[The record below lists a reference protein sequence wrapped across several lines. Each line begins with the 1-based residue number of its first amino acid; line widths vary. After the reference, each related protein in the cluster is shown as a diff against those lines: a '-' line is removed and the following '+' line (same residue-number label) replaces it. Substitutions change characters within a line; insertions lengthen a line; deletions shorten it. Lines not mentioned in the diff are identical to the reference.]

1 MMKAANRDFT
11 RAVNQFNILNS
22 IREAGAI
29 SRVEIAEETGQSR
42 ASVTNITALMIEQG
56 LIRESKT
63 GSTPSRGRRRIMLS
77 LNPDAAYVVG
87 VKISAFQVSF
97 AVVDFVGN
105 VKSSLITPC
114 RVSERS
120 EEMVADIIEDGVR
133 ICVTDAKLGLKDIS
147 AIGLAVSGF
156 VDTAA
161 GTCLWTPLKNGRSH
175 IRSLVG
181 KRLNLDVYIE
191 NDANSVTAAAQWF
204 GQGKGV
210 GNFIVVT
217 VEHGIGLGI
226 VIDGKLYRGASGIG
240 GEFGHMVI
248 IPGGEPCRC
257 GKKGCIEAYACDG
270 SILRMA
276 KELLERRRKK
286 TPNLETLT
294 IDDVTDMAKQGDAGL
309 KKIFRQG
316 GEILGQGMA
325 GLIQIFNPE
334 KVIIMGEGVR
344 AGDLLFKPMRHTVRK
359 YLNTEYHK
367 TEIVVQEW
375 RDYDWA
381 RGTAGLV
388 LSELYKSPFDKI
400 HRAS

>member
-22 IREAGAI
+22 IREDGPI
-29 SRVEIAEETGQSR
+29 SRVEIAKKTGQSR

-56 LIRESKT
+56 LIREAKNSSAPT
-63 GSTPSRGRRRIMLS
+63 RGRRRIMLS
-77 LNPDAAYVVG
+77 LNPEAAYVVG

-114 RVSERS
+114 MVSERS

-133 ICVTDAKLGLKDIS
+133 ICVKDAKLNMKDIS
-147 AIGLAVSGF
+147 GVGLAVSGF
-156 VDTAA
+156 VDTVA
-161 GTCLWTPLKNGRSH
+161 GTCHWTPLKTGRSH
-175 IRSLVG
+175 IRSLVS
-181 KRLNLDVYIE
+181 KRLNQDVYIE
-191 NDANSVTAAAQWF
+191 NDANSVTVAAQWF
-204 GQGKGV
+204 GEGKGV
-210 GNFIVVT
+210 EDFLVVT
-217 VEHGIGLGI
+217 VEHGIGMGI
-226 VIDGKLYRGASGIG
+226 VIDGKLYRGTGGIG

-248 IPGGEPCRC
+248 IPDGEPCRC
-257 GKKGCIEAYACDG
+257 GKRGCIEAYACDG

-276 KELLERRRKK
+276 LELLERRRKE
-286 TPNLETLT
+286 TPNLDTLT
-294 IDDVTDMAKQGDAGL
+294 INDVTDMAKQGDAGL
-309 KKIFRQG
+309 KKIFKQG
-316 GEILGQGMA
+316 GEILGQGIA

-344 AGDLLFKPMRHTVRK
+344 AGDLLFKPMRRAVGK
-359 YLNTEYHK
+359 YLNKEFSK

-375 RDYDWA
+375 YDHDWA

-388 LSELYKSPFDKI
+388 LGELYKSPLDKI
-400 HRAS
+400 HRVG